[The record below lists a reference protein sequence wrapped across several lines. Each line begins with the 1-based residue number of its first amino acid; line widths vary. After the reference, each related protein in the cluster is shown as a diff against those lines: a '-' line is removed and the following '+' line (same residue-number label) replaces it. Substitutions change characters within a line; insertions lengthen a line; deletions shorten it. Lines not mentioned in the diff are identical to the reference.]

1 MDFRARGI
9 YYENACLG
17 LADRSRRAGR
27 LLSGKEKPLNRIF
40 SGMGGLLFSPWRDG
54 RRYMKIK
61 QLSRGNGHPANVPAG
76 GSRGYPKA
84 RRGAG
89 ADGTGDFDSARRGG
103 PAL

>member
-1 MDFRARGI
+1 MDFRVRGI
-9 YYENACLG
+9 YYDNACLG
-17 LADRSRRAGR
+17 SAATSRPAGR
-27 LLSGKEKPLNRIF
+27 RLSGKEKPLARIF
-40 SGMGGLLFSPWRDG
+40 SDMGGLLFSPWRDG

-61 QLSRGNGHPANVPAG
+61 QLSQGDGHPGNVPAG

-84 RRGAG
+84 RRGRG

>member
-1 MDFRARGI
+1 MTTIASVFAVT
-9 YYENACLG
+9 
-17 LADRSRRAGR
+17 SRRAGR

-40 SGMGGLLFSPWRDG
+40 SDMGGLLFSPWRDG

-61 QLSRGNGHPANVPAG
+61 QLSRGDGHPGNVPAG
-76 GSRGYPKA
+76 GSSGYPNA
-84 RRGAG
+84 QRSRG